1 MRFLKD
7 ILRSFVHALALPT
20 AVFVHAL
27 ALPTAVRAITS
38 ITSCAHAI
46 GPPEAAASALAPVLE
61 TMIFVQSDERA
72 GFEYAAFDVP
82 EAGETI
88 LGAVKGAT
96 IGASPRQRIQG
107 AEISPNGDVAV
118 KPNTFKKE
126 EKP

>member
-1 MRFLKD
+1 MRSLKD

-20 AVFVHAL
+20 AVW
-27 ALPTAVRAITS
+27 AITIAS

-46 GPPEAAASALAPVLE
+46 RPPEAAASALVPVLE
-61 TMIFVQSDERA
+61 TKIFVQSDERP

-82 EAGETI
+82 EPGETI
-88 LGAVKGAT
+88 LGAVNGAT

-107 AEISPNGDVAV
+107 AEITLTGDVVV